1 MKPTFRQKSRYQFE
15 RFINKGGS
23 SIFKSL
29 IVVFIFGFLLI
40 IGLRYL
46 LLAFFPELDY
56 LQSFWDHIWVTFLEM
71 TAPGNMNQDNASPVW
86 LKITAILAGFTGVI
100 LLSMLIAFIT
110 SWLNSQLHTFRK
122 GRGKVFEEEHTVIL
136 GWNERVIDIIRELII
151 ANESEKRACIVVL
164 ADREK
169 EHIDDLLTKRLPN
182 TKTTVVITT
191 SGNPSNINELRRINI
206 TSAKSVILL
215 AKCSENASFEE
226 KIASD
231 IQAIKSIIAI
241 KSCQNDENSI
251 PIISEIFTP
260 QKRKII
266 EFFNDKNII
275 ALDSWNI
282 MGKLMTQTSLTSG
295 LQLVYNEILSFD
307 GCEIYFYNA
316 NWSDMNFFELAYHF
330 EDGIPLGVYRENGE
344 LILRPTEDL
353 TLQPSDEIII
363 LAEDDSSIK
372 YNPKPLYQSV
382 SFPKS
387 NLKLEQKIISTLI
400 LGWHD
405 VAEILISEASD
416 YLLPGSHFDIVYHK
430 PSVNL
435 KTKVESLQK
444 SSPELSLSLLD
455 NNPMDAEQLTALEP
469 EKYDHLIILSQDT
482 EDHDADKVDSDTL
495 IILLLLRSMMKENF
509 SPKILTQVLNSE
521 NQELIHQTDV
531 DDFIISNRLITS
543 ILAQLSEEPRIKL
556 LYDDLFSE
564 DGSEIYV
571 KPAHLYFE
579 QFPIELKFM
588 DAMYAANQREEIC
601 LGIRKNDKMKN
612 PNSNF
617 GVRLNL
623 PKDES
628 IVLTKD
634 DYLVVLSED
643 EL

>member
-1 MKPTFRQKSRYQFE
+1 M
-15 RFINKGGS
+15 
-23 SIFKSL
+23 
-29 IVVFIFGFLLI
+29 
-40 IGLRYL
+40 
-46 LLAFFPELDY
+46 
-56 LQSFWDHIWVTFLEM
+56 
-71 TAPGNMNQDNASPVW
+71 
-86 LKITAILAGFTGVI
+86 
-100 LLSMLIAFIT
+100 
-110 SWLNSQLHTFRK
+110 
-122 GRGKVFEEEHTVIL
+122 
-136 GWNERVIDIIRELII
+136 
-151 ANESEKRACIVVL
+151 
-164 ADREK
+164 
-169 EHIDDLLTKRLPN
+169 
-182 TKTTVVITT
+182 ITT